1 MLFHIA
7 GRWHRT
13 KCGQARAS
21 RDQGQVASNAT
32 KMPSRQPA
40 FIGLPAFL
48 GLPAFSFAKGVRKT
62 GMAACGKL

>member
-7 GRWHRT
+7 RGWHRT

-21 RDQGQVASNAT
+21 RDQGQVARKPKNR
-32 KMPSRQPA
+32 PSQQSG
-40 FIGLPAFL
+40 FCF
-48 GLPAFSFAKGVRKT
+48 LPAFSFTKEMRKA

>member
-21 RDQGQVASNAT
+21 RDQGQVASKPENR
-32 KMPSRQPA
+32 PPRQSE
-40 FIGLPAFL
+40 FCS
-48 GLPAFSFAKGVRKT
+48 LPAFSFTEQMRKA

>member
-13 KCGQARAS
+13 KCGQARATC
-21 RDQGQVASNAT
+21 DQGQVASKPENR
-32 KMPSRQPA
+32 PPQQ
-40 FIGLPAFL
+40 FEFYF
-48 GLPAFSFAKGVRKT
+48 LPAFSFTKQMRKA

>member
-40 FIGLPAFL
+40 FL
-48 GLPAFSFAKGVRKT
+48 GLPAFSFAKGVRKA